1 MTKPVAGQYSF
12 SCFIVSA
19 ADEHVLGACGLVG
32 YPFLGAYKSI
42 RNIKITNKDE
52 CPADLVRKL
61 GEAEY
66 DAVTDADKLYV
77 VRVWCQ
83 TMMRVRLV

>member
-1 MTKPVAGQYSF
+1 MSF
-12 SCFIVSA
+12 RT
-19 ADEHVLGACGLVG
+19 DDHVTGACGLVG
-32 YPFLGAYKSI
+32 YPLVGIYKEI
-42 RNIKITNKDE
+42 RNIKIADKDK

-66 DAVTDADKLYV
+66 AAATDSDKLYV

-83 TMMRVRLV
+83 TMMHVRLV